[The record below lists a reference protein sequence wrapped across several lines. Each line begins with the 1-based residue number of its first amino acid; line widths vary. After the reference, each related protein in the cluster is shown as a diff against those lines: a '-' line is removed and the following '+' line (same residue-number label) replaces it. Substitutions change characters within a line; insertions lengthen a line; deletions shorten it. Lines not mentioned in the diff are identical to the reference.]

1 MKNTDYIIFPE
12 TYFKENIW
20 LNDFSRSN
28 LYEIIKNYSHRKRLK
43 VIAGIFLKYESNNS
57 HNQMNN
63 GLIDYS
69 HLNTAIQIDST
80 KSIPIKVKK
89 IYVPIQEFLP
99 EYFNLLSESSANY
112 GKMESNNDYFENG
125 EVNSFIAIC
134 YEAVNGIF
142 LSERWNNHNVI
153 FMLASEGFLN
163 GNKEGMRQYLN
174 ISRIRSIEMSK
185 YIFKSSNSGLSAVID
200 ERGNIVK
207 ISPANDLVNIVT
219 VSGFTNNSQTFYS
232 NWGWLMNR
240 LIILIF
246 FSFLLIVVI
255 HKTLSN

>member
-1 MKNTDYIIFPE
+1 
-12 TYFKENIW
+12 
-20 LNDFSRSN
+20 
-28 LYEIIKNYSHRKRLK
+28 
-43 VIAGIFLKYESNNS
+43 
-57 HNQMNN
+57 
-63 GLIDYS
+63 
-69 HLNTAIQIDST
+69 
-80 KSIPIKVKK
+80 
-89 IYVPIQEFLP
+89 
-99 EYFNLLSESSANY
+99 
-112 GKMESNNDYFENG
+112 
-125 EVNSFIAIC
+125 
-134 YEAVNGIF
+134 
-142 LSERWNNHNVI
+142 
-153 FMLASEGFLN
+153 MLASEGFLN